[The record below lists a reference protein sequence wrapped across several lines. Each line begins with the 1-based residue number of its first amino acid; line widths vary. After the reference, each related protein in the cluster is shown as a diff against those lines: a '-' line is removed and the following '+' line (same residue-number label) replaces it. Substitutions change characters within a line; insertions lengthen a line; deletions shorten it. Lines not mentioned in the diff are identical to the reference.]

1 MAREAARMKLCYFP
15 CPDAAIDD
23 ALRYLQPN
31 PAATICDPCC
41 GEGLAVGRLAAGL
54 GIPNES
60 VYGVEL
66 DIGRGDEF
74 RKNLPGATLLSPC
87 SFHHT
92 KISGGSFSLLYA
104 NPSFD
109 ESLDSGRVELRFFA
123 QIPKLLVTGG
133 LCLFVCPEAVAS
145 RYDFRKA
152 WQVWFE
158 DVACW
163 RFPAGHR
170 KFEEVFIIGRKR
182 ETLDM
187 DPYVQSFRFDW
198 PKADM
203 VIPCS
208 TGPRVFEKT
217 ALTDEELAAAVE
229 SSPLYRF
236 LAPQQATGLARPPL
250 ALSVGHLALLLSSG
264 QLDGLVCPPGGPKHV
279 VRGTARKHEEL
290 TEETTEEDKNGSK
303 TTKVFTERIRLL
315 VRAVD
320 ETGVSHTLE

>member
-1 MAREAARMKLCYFP
+1 MKMGYFP

-23 ALRYLQPN
+23 AMKYMQPN
-31 PAATICDPCC
+31 PTATICDPCC

-54 GIPNES
+54 GIPNEN

-92 KISGGSFSLLYA
+92 KISGGAFSLLYA

-109 ESLDSGRVELRFFA
+109 DSLDGGRVELQFFA
-123 QIPKLLVTGG
+123 PIPKLLCDGG
-133 LCLFVCPEAVAS
+133 LCLFVCPEHVAN

-152 WQVWFE
+152 WHVWFD
-158 DVACW
+158 DVTTW
-163 RFPAGHR
+163 RFPAAHR
-170 KFEEVFIIGRKR
+170 KFDEVFILGRKR
-182 ETLDM
+182 AVWDK
-187 DPYVQSFRFDW
+187 DPYVPSFFCRT

-203 VIPCS
+203 VIPS
-208 TGPRVFEKT
+208 TTGPRVFEKT
-217 ALTDEELAAAVE
+217 ALTDPELVAAVE

-236 LAPQQATGLARPPL
+236 LAPQTAQGLRRPPL

-264 QLDGLVCPPGGPKHV
+264 QLDGLVTAPDGQRHV

-290 TEETTEEDKNGSK
+290 TEETTEEDKNVTK

-315 VRAVD
+315 VRAVTQD
-320 ETGVSHTLE
+320 GLIHTLE

>member
-1 MAREAARMKLCYFP
+1 MREAGRMKMGYFP

-23 ALRYLQPN
+23 ALKYLQPN
-31 PAATICDPCC
+31 PTATICDPCC

-54 GIPNES
+54 GIPNDN

-92 KISGGSFSLLYA
+92 KISSGAFSLLYCNA
-104 NPSFD
+104 PFD
-109 ESLDSGRVELRFFA
+109 DGDGTRVEINFFA
-123 QIPKLLVTGG
+123 PIPNLLAPGG
-133 LCLFVCPEAVAS
+133 LCLFVCPEYVAQ

-152 WQVWFE
+152 WAVWFE
-158 DVACW
+158 DVAIW
-163 RFPAGHR
+163 RFPPQHR
-170 KFEEVFIIGRKR
+170 RFEEVFILGRKR
-182 ETLDM
+182 SVWDK
-187 DPYVQSFRFDW
+187 DPYVDSFRCRT

-203 VIPCS
+203 VIPS
-208 TGPRVFEKT
+208 SPGPRAFEKT
-217 ALTDEELAAAVE
+217 ALTEPELVAAVE

-236 LAPQQATGLARPPL
+236 LAPQKAQGLRRPPL

-264 QLDGLVCPPGGPKHV
+264 QLDGLVSTPDGHRHV

-290 TEETTEEDKNGSK
+290 TEETTEEDKNVTK

-315 VRAVD
+315 VRAVTSD
-320 ETGVSHTLE
+320 GVLHTLE